1 MYTDNDYRLY
11 HHGILGQKWG
21 VRRFQNADGTL
32 TAEGKKRYTSPN
44 SADQKKDISRI
55 AVQNRINESNR
66 IAQEMSEQS
75 QSEMERQVIELQ
87 NQQINQIHQTQQ
99 QLIEIDRITQ
109 EASMLSIQ
117 EAQRAASTSMTFG
130 MNPFMFG

>member
-75 QSEMERQVIELQ
+75 QREMERQVIELQ

>member
-1 MYTDNDYRLY
+1 MYTDNDFRLY

-21 VRRFQNADGTL
+21 IRRFQNADGTL
-32 TAEGKKRYTSPN
+32 TAEGKKRYKSPN
-44 SADQKKDISRI
+44 SADQKKDIRRI
-55 AVQNRINESNR
+55 AVQNRINEPNR

-75 QSEMERQVIELQ
+75 QREMERQAIELQ

-99 QLIEIDRITQ
+99 QQMEIDRITQ

>member
-55 AVQNRINESNR
+55 ADQNRINESNR

-75 QSEMERQVIELQ
+75 QREMERQVIELQ

>member
-32 TAEGKKRYTSPN
+32 TAEGKKRYKSPN
-44 SADQKKDISRI
+44 SADQKKDIR
-55 AVQNRINESNR
+55 RINESKR
-66 IAQEMSEQS
+66 ISQEMSEQS
-75 QSEMERQVIELQ
+75 QREMERQVIELQ
-87 NQQINQIHQTQQ
+87 NQQINQVHQTQQ
-99 QLIEIDRITQ
+99 QQMEIDRITQ

-117 EAQRAASTSMTFG
+117 EAQRAASTAMTFG